1 MKEEILEAIEDKEII
16 LSDMEN
22 AYAIID
28 ALDYDGRLHEIIDSY
43 ICIYYYELRQW
54 AVDNWEFVEEAM
66 EEGLCEGVSDYHKLI
81 QIGQYVSLRQDAL
94 DAVQSIYDDFNN
106 EVTA

>member
-1 MKEEILEAIEDKEII
+1 MKEEILEAIQEKGII

-94 DAVQSIYDDFNN
+94 YAVQSIYDDFNN

>member
-43 ICIYYYELRQW
+43 ICIYYYELRSW
-54 AVDNWEFVEEAM
+54 AVDNWEFVEEAIQ
-66 EEGLCEGVSDYHKLI
+66 EGLCEGVSDYHKLI
-81 QIGQYVSLRQDAL
+81 QAGQYVSLRQDAL
-94 DAVQSIYDDFNN
+94 DAVESIYNDFID